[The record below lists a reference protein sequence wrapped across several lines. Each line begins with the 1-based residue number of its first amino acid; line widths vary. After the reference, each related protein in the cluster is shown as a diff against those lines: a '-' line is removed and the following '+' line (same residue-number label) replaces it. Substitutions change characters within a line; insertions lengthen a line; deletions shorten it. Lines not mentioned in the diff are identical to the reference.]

1 MNITLRQ
8 LSYLLAIERTGSFS
22 RAAESVHVTQPA
34 LSMQIKELEAELG
47 LQLVERRPREAR
59 LTRAGR
65 MVVARAERIE
75 AELRALQAEV
85 RTGRGQVNL
94 GVIPTIAPYLLPR
107 TLPQL
112 RAQTDGLRLRE
123 ARTETLLSELA
134 SGRLDA
140 AIIATPAPECYEEI
154 LFDDCFLLAGTP
166 ALLDQNRGLAPNA
179 LDPGEL
185 LLLEEGHCLAD
196 QALALCGL
204 TRAAQTVDLGASS
217 LSTLCALV
225 GQGMGLTLMPEIA
238 ASVETQA
245 APGIALLRFAEQPHR
260 TLRLVRRRDC
270 PDCGQ
275 WFEPLA
281 EILRAEGRALL
292 TEIRA
297 SFP

>member
-8 LSYLLAIERTGSFS
+8 LSYLLAIARTGSFS

-107 TLPQL
+107 ALPQL
-112 RAQTDGLRLRE
+112 RAQTEGLRLRE
-123 ARTETLLSELA
+123 ARTETLLSEVA

-140 AIIATPAPECYEEI
+140 AIIATPAPECHEEI

-166 ALLDQNRGLAPNA
+166 ELLDQNRGLPPNA

-245 APGIALLRFAEQPHR
+245 TPSIALLRFAEQPHR

-275 WFEPLA
+275 WFAPLA
-281 EILRAEGRALL
+281 EVLRSEGRALL
-292 TEIRA
+292 SEIRA